1 MKFLDDAVKKTL
13 KKPILEVVRRGKA
26 PSDEVPEDTTVGGD
40 KGFRANFWGWIK
52 YFWREY
58 ADGIT
63 ETQTYNSHRFA
74 HQFGF
79 DKGIL
84 GHFSTLALPV
94 VVASLAFKKE
104 NIIKILVSSPKI
116 PFTSPT
122 RNGLPSPRFKS
133 WWSDL
138 KERVRNFGENDAQL
152 MDVPLIFQGD
162 LTLKPLLKAKSS
174 STKRK
179 KNAKTPSIKKPKVH
193 SFLYSDCFL

>member
-13 KKPILEVVRRGKA
+13 KKPILEVARRGKA

-84 GHFSTLALPV
+84 GHFSTLVLPV

-116 PFTSPT
+116 PFTSPPKMDYPHP
-122 RNGLPSPRFKS
+122 GLSHGGPISKS
-133 WWSDL
+133 VLGILGKMMPNEWMSHL
-138 KERVRNFGENDAQL
+138 
-152 MDVPLIFQGD
+152 
-162 LTLKPLLKAKSS
+162 
-174 STKRK
+174 
-179 KNAKTPSIKKPKVH
+179 
-193 SFLYSDCFL
+193 SFREI